1 MTNKTFKTNYGAF
14 YVKNTKTLD
23 FFMQTDNTIHTNKQ
37 VADARAVIF
46 SGLFLCLFD
55 CYIKGHTILML
66 IIAETVRD
74 SVRARAPLL
83 GSGSSFGFFYF
94 QKAENTKSS
103 RRRDMRNAQKTVP
116 TTVGSMALAPVVPQ
130 KAGVKAARNRVPAPK
145 SVTTELKRT
154 NKRCGWEWE
163 DQKAAFLSDYL
174 LTWASGNRRIGD
186 KRGVKIAVYDEFF
199 TVLLKILLKSNVFFF
214 EMYGEKGEDI
224 EHSYLDRVID
234 AVLESIKELEHAGIT
249 E

>member
-14 YVKNTKTLD
+14 YAKNTKTLD
-23 FFMQTDNTIHTNKQ
+23 FFMLTDDTIHTNKLL
-37 VADARAVIF
+37 ADARAVIF

-74 SVRARAPLL
+74 SVRARAPLV
-83 GSGSSFGFFYF
+83 GSGSSFGFFIF
-94 QKAENTKSS
+94 KRLNIPIST

-130 KAGVKAARNRVPAPK
+130 KAGVKADRNRVPAPK

-154 NKRCGWEWE
+154 NTRCGWEWE
-163 DQKAAFLSDYL
+163 DQKSRLSVGLSTDV
-174 LTWASGNRRIGD
+174 G
-186 KRGVKIAVYDEFF
+186 KRKPAY
-199 TVLLKILLKSNVFFF
+199 
-214 EMYGEKGEDI
+214 
-224 EHSYLDRVID
+224 R
-234 AVLESIKELEHAGIT
+234 
-249 E
+249 

>member
-1 MTNKTFKTNYGAF
+1 MTNRTFAATDGAF

-23 FFMQTDNTIHTNKQ
+23 FFMQTGNTIHTNKLL
-37 VADARAVIF
+37 ADARAVIF

-55 CYIKGHTILML
+55 YYIKGHTILML

-74 SVRARAPLL
+74 SVRTRAPLV
-83 GSGSSFGFFYF
+83 GSGSSFGFFIF
-94 QKAENTKSS
+94 KRLNIPIST

-130 KAGVKAARNRVPAPK
+130 KAGVKAARNRVSAPK
-145 SVTTELKRT
+145 SVTTELKRKNT
-154 NKRCGWEWE
+154 RCGWEWE

-214 EMYGEKGEDI
+214 EQFGEKDEDI